1 MRTSETTDWNVLLGC
16 DNTLQA
22 VADFAFNDVSA
33 SATTRALSFTDA
45 AGEFRSLLRSNGT
58 QYARRLARK
67 ALRYR
72 GYDVV

>member
-1 MRTSETTDWNVLLGC
+1 MRTSETTDWNVLL
-16 DNTLQA
+16 A
-22 VADFAFNDVSA
+22 
-33 SATTRALSFTDA
+33 FTDA
-45 AGEFRSLLRSNGT
+45 SGQFRNLLRSNGA

>member
-1 MRTSETTDWNVLLGC
+1 MKTNWNVLLGC
-16 DNTLQA
+16 EDSLDAISN
-22 VADFAFNDVSA
+22 FAFNNVSVNETSEQLAYSA
-33 SATTRALSFTDA
+33 S
-45 AGEFRSLLRSNGT
+45 AGEFRNLVRSHGA

>member
-1 MRTSETTDWNVLLGC
+1 MRTSETTDWNVLLGW
-16 DNTLQA
+16 DVTLQA
-22 VADFAFNDVSA
+22 VADFAFNNVSV
-33 SATTRALSFTDA
+33 SATTNALAFTGA
-45 AGEFRSLLRSNGT
+45 SGQFRNLLRSNGA

>member
-33 SATTRALSFTDA
+33 NVTTRALSFTDA
-45 AGEFRSLLRSNGT
+45 AGQFRN
-58 QYARRLARK
+58 
-67 ALRYR
+67 
-72 GYDVV
+72 